1 MCCVNVFCVMYVDDG
16 GFLMKVE
23 FYSSAENKILK
34 VNAAVQWLFPPLF

>member
-1 MCCVNVFCVMYVDDG
+1 MYVDDG
-16 GFLMKVE
+16 GFLMNVE